1 MILLFDEVGNGLKVV
16 PEHIGLTDENDGV
29 TLELT
34 VIDNVVVVAHCP
46 EVGVNVYVVVFV
58 LSNAG
63 DQVPV
68 ILLFDEV
75 GNALN
80 DAPEHIGLTDEN
92 DGVTLELT
100 VIVNVLVVAHCPEV
114 GVNVYVVVFVLSNA
128 GDQVPVILLFD
139 EVGNALNE
147 VPEHIGLTD
156 ENDGVNL
163 ELTVIVNVL
172 VVAHCPEVGV
182 NVYVVVFVLSNA
194 GDQVPVILLFDE
206 VGNAL
211 NEVPEHIGLTDE
223 NDGVTFC
230 TVVIAN
236 ELASLVPQP
245 FVACTIIFPVIGV
258 FEAVTVIVFE
268 ELVPVKPEG
277 KVQI

>member
-1 MILLFDEVGNGLKVV
+1 MILLFDKVGNALNDA

-34 VIDNVVVVAHCP
+34 VIVNVVAVAHCP

-75 GNALN
+75 GN
-80 DAPEHIGLTDEN
+80 
-92 DGVTLELT
+92 V
-100 VIVNVLVVAHCPEV
+100 
-114 GVNVYVVVFVLSNA
+114 
-128 GDQVPVILLFD
+128 
-139 EVGNALNE
+139 LNE

-156 ENDGVNL
+156 EK
-163 ELTVIVNVL
+163 
-172 VVAHCPEVGV
+172 
-182 NVYVVVFVLSNA
+182 
-194 GDQVPVILLFDE
+194 
-206 VGNAL
+206 
-211 NEVPEHIGLTDE
+211 
-223 NDGVTFC
+223 DGVTFC
-230 TVVIAN
+230 TVAIAN

-245 FVACTIIFPVIGV
+245 FVACTRIFPVIGV

-268 ELVPVKPEG
+268 VLEPVKPEG